1 MFMLTTVIVCG
12 VVGALIGYL
21 LMEIREVNEKAEWQ
35 YIQAKLSN
43 VQTNLSLVDYLLK
56 NIGK

>member
-1 MFMLTTVIVCG
+1 MSTVIIVIICG
-12 VVGALIGYL
+12 LVGALIGYL
-21 LMEIREVNEKAEWQ
+21 LTETREVNEEAHYQ

-43 VQTNLSLVDYLLK
+43 IESNLSLVQYLLK

>member
-1 MFMLTTVIVCG
+1 MSTTIIVCG

-35 YIQAKLSN
+35 YIQCKLSN

-56 NIGK
+56 RIGK

>member
-1 MFMLTTVIVCG
+1 MSTVIMVIICG

-21 LMEIREVNEKAEWQ
+21 LTKTRAIEEKAHYQ

-43 VQTNLSLVDYLLK
+43 IESNLSLVQYLLK